1 MSTSIQQQMF
11 DGIQQWQRCGLS
23 QKAWCEQ
30 NNVSYG
36 VFHYWYRRFRNQHS
50 ENKVDTKDGFVQ
62 LQVQD
67 RLSGT
72 PRCELVLANGQKL
85 FFHQPVPAAFIK
97 SLLD

>member
-1 MSTSIQQQMF
+1 MSTSNQQQF
-11 DGIQQWQRCGLS
+11 FEGIIRWQQSGLS

-36 VFHYWYRRFRNQHS
+36 VFHYWYRRFRNWHS
-50 ENKVDTKDGFVQ
+50 ENKVDAKDGFVQ

-67 RLSGT
+67 RLTGT
-72 PRCELVLANGQKL
+72 PWCELVLANGQKL
-85 FFHQPVPAAFIK
+85 FFHQPVPAEFIR